1 MNQTQ
6 ATVIFL
12 AGTAIAG
19 VVATTIQTARLE
31 ETKHKL
37 RTAEYTQSLFRRA
50 YQMAAVKMT
59 KDDFN
64 QHKEDIETMIEFDN
78 ITHEK

>member
-6 ATVIFL
+6 AAVIFL
-12 AGTAIAG
+12 VGTAITG
-19 VVATTIQTARLE
+19 IVATTIQTARLE

-37 RTAEYTQSLFRRA
+37 RTAEYAHSLFRRA

-59 KDDFN
+59 EDDFN
-64 QHKEDIETMIEFDN
+64 QHKEDIETLIKFDN
-78 ITHEK
+78 ITNEK